1 MPLAYEYK
9 IICIDEAHFRRDSD
23 KRRCWSLIGKTPIV
37 HVNGSK
43 QNTNV
48 YGAYTLDGKFHYKF
62 VEKQLATK
70 TIAFFKRLMKIY
82 KKIIFIIDKARWH
95 TAKIVN
101 KFVQQNKRSIKIV
114 YFPTTSPDVN
124 PVEEC
129 WRQTRNNVT
138 ANTAFDDTELLKK
151 ALKTEWNKQK
161 FRHKSINYLLPIL

>member
-1 MPLAYEYK
+1 MPLVHEYK
-9 IICIDEAHFRRDSD
+9 IICVDEAHFRRDAD
-23 KRRCWSLIGKTPIV
+23 KRRCWSPIGKTPIV

-48 YGAYTLDGKFHYKF
+48 YGAYTIDGKFHYKL
-62 VEKQLATK
+62 VEKQLATT
-70 TIAFFKRLMKIY
+70 TIAFFKRLLKIY

-101 KFVQQNKRSIKIV
+101 KFVEQNKRDIKIV
-114 YFPTTSPDVN
+114 YFPTTSPDLN

-138 ANTAFDDTELLKK
+138 ANKAFNDVNKLKK
-151 ALKTEWNKQK
+151 ALRTEWNKQK
-161 FRHKSINYLLPIL
+161 FHHKSINYLLP